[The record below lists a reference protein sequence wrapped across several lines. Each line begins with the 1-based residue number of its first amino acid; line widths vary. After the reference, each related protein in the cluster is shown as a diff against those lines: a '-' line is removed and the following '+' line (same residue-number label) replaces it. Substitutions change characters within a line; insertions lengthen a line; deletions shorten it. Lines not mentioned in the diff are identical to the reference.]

1 MELDKTFQFAAI
13 PGSSPCI
20 WLGVRSL
27 SRNRSRI
34 SAGAPAR
41 VLTTEEIAM
50 ISRTEPSREKIAR
63 RAHELYRQRGG
74 EQGNDV
80 EDWVRAEKELKRLEN
95 EASMEGITVIRERRQ
110 PAEGWP

>member
-1 MELDKTFQFAAI
+1 MAKREESKPKQI
-13 PGSSPCI
+13 K
-20 WLGVRSL
+20 
-27 SRNRSRI
+27 I

-50 ISRTEPSREKIAR
+50 ISRTAPSRDKIAR